1 MVNLPGSREPI
12 EREITLEEDIMTS
25 VTIFRPS
32 KTAMQS
38 GHRNTQ
44 QWVLEFD
51 AGSEKFVEPLMGWT
65 GSTDTTSQ
73 LRLNFDSR
81 EAAVAFAERH
91 GLKYRIKEPK
101 SRRIRP
107 KSYAENFA
115 YDRVQ

>member
-1 MVNLPGSREPI
+1 VIKPEKKP
-12 EREITLEEDIMTS
+12 EEDRMTS
-25 VTIFRPS
+25 VTIYRPS

-38 GHRNTQ
+38 GHRNVQ
-44 QWVLEFD
+44 RWVLEFD

-65 GSTDTTSQ
+65 GSTNTTSQ

-91 GLKYRIKEPK
+91 GLKYQIQEPK
-101 SRRIRP
+101 VRRIRP

-115 YDRVQ
+115 YDRVE

>member
-1 MVNLPGSREPI
+1 
-12 EREITLEEDIMTS
+12 
-25 VTIFRPS
+25 
-32 KTAMQS
+32 
-38 GHRNTQ
+38 
-44 QWVLEFD
+44 
-51 AGSEKFVEPLMGWT
+51 MGWT